1 MVAGRQG
8 VKLQAAGLDKQG
20 QSLQNWGN
28 WGDYGPQAVRFP
40 RAMLLLVVVLLV
52 LPIAISVLVAVSAL
66 LVTMGDTI
74 GGVVLKYIALGC
86 GIVWVVGLVCM
97 VVLQGFRSL
106 DDPPSQDDR
115 CGPNDHE

>member
-1 MVAGRQG
+1 
-8 VKLQAAGLDKQG
+8 
-20 QSLQNWGN
+20 
-28 WGDYGPQAVRFP
+28 
-40 RAMLLLVVVLLV
+40 
-52 LPIAISVLVAVSAL
+52 
-66 LVTMGDTI
+66 MGDTV

-86 GIVWVVGLVCM
+86 GIVWVVGLVCL